1 MNLREAI
8 SAVDPQTSRLRLRVQ
23 PGARRPGLEL
33 DPSRGLKLRVAAPAV
48 EGAANAAVI
57 EALAKDLLRLPR
69 SAVRLHSGAHSRDK
83 VVEIDLAV
91 DDLVERLSALLRP
104 LA

>member
-1 MNLREAI
+1 MTLRAAI

-33 DPSRGLKLRVAAPAV
+33 DPSRGLKLRVSAPPV

-57 EALAKDLLRLPR
+57 EALAKDLLALPR
-69 SAVRLHSGAHSRDK
+69 SSVRLHSGAHSRDK
-83 VVEIDLAV
+83 VIEIDLAA
-91 DDLVERLSALLRP
+91 DILAERLTALLSP
-104 LA
+104 PT

>member
-1 MNLREAI
+1 MSLHEAI

-69 SAVRLHSGAHSRDK
+69 SSVRLHSGAHSRDK
-83 VVEIDLAV
+83 VIEIDLPAA
-91 DDLVERLSALLRP
+91 DLVERLTAQLSP
-104 LA
+104 PT

>member
-1 MNLREAI
+1 VSLHDAI

-33 DPSRGLKLRVAAPAV
+33 APSRGLKLRVAAPAV

-69 SAVRLHSGAHSRDK
+69 SSVRLHSGAHSRDK
-83 VVEIDLAV
+83 VIEIDLPAV
-91 DDLVERLSALLRP
+91 DLVERLTAQLSP
-104 LA
+104 PT

>member
-1 MNLREAI
+1 MSLRDAI
-8 SAVDPQTSRLRLRVQ
+8 AAVDPQTSRLRLRVQ

-57 EALAKDLLRLPR
+57 EALAKELLRLPR
-69 SAVRLHSGAHSRDK
+69 SAVRLHSGDRSRDK
-83 VVEIDLAV
+83 VVEIDLPV
-91 DDLVERLSALLRP
+91 DDLVERLTKLLHTSA
-104 LA
+104 